1 MGRPFK
7 NQTGEGQSKK
17 EEVRTMADKVIIGCK
32 LPNGII
38 LEAGDKKQVVKGLNS
53 IVIIGATHATTEVDA
68 EFYAAWLEEHNDF
81 PAVKSGALFV
91 ARTIDAVKE
100 IAKDREEDKTGFE
113 PMSQD
118 ALGVKSADKD

>member
-38 LEAGDKKQVVKGLNS
+38 LEVGDKKQVVKGLNS
-53 IVIIGATHATTEVDA
+53 IVIIGATHATTEINA
-68 EFYAAWLEEHNDF
+68 EFYAAWLEDHKDF

-91 ARTIDAVKE
+91 ARSFEEVKKVAE
-100 IAKDREEDKTGFE
+100 EMKDEKTGFE
-113 PMSQD
+113 PMAQET
-118 ALGVKSADKD
+118 LGVKSADKD

>member
-68 EFYAAWLEEHNDF
+68 EFYAAWLEEHKDF